1 MSLRT
6 RLVLLSTISI
16 AVCVGLVAW
25 VATLRMRRAF
35 EAADAQHT
43 AALVA
48 QFRQEFQRR
57 GEEVVKKLDDI
68 AARDST
74 VRVALEAARPQP
86 DYSTFVDEARSLA
99 EPHHLDFLELVAQDG
114 TIISSAHWPAR
125 FGYKEEWIAQQGAR
139 WSSEGAFLKRE
150 ELPDGAALALVAVRP
165 VRIAESTI
173 YVVGGIRLDRQFLAS
188 LVLPAGMRALLYT
201 NTATGFSPRSLEDA
215 HGPLADATPLQP
227 FIQQLQAS
235 PREVSQVISWPH
247 ASSETVQAIPLQ
259 GRDNELLAILL
270 VASSRHDLLE
280 LELRL
285 RKIAFIVGGVGV
297 LVGLILSLWTASHV
311 TRPVEQLAAAAS
323 GVAAGNWDTHVDVT
337 SRDEIGQL
345 ASSFNQMTSHLVEQR
360 DRLVQTERVAAWRE
374 LARRLA
380 HELKN
385 PLFPLQITIENLL
398 RARERSPEQFDEVFR
413 ESTTTLLAELTNLK
427 AIVGRFSDFAKMP
440 APQLQSVDV
449 NELVRRALALYEAQF
464 AVPEKPA
471 IIANVDFAA
480 HPAVIQADPDLLH
493 RAFSNLILNA
503 MDAMP
508 NGGTLTLRTVRH
520 VDSVRIEI
528 GDTGTGLTKEEC
540 ERLFTPYYTTKQH
553 GTGLG
558 LAIVQSVIADHH
570 GKISVESEPNHGT
583 TFHIDLP
590 VTQASTEIA
599 RGANVNQ

>member
-6 RLVLLSTISI
+6 RLVLLITISI
-16 AVCVGLVAW
+16 AVCVGLVTW
-25 VATLRMRRAF
+25 VAGLRMRAVF

-57 GEEVVKKLDDI
+57 GEEVISKLDGV
-68 AARDST
+68 ASRDST
-74 VRVALEAARPQP
+74 VRIALEAERPQP
-86 DYSTFVDEARSLA
+86 DYSIFVDEARSLA
-99 EPHHLDFLELVAQDG
+99 EPLHLDFLEFVAQDG
-114 TIISSAHWPAR
+114 TIISSAQWPAR
-125 FGYKEEWIAQQGAR
+125 FGYKEEWLAQGGTPWR
-139 WSSEGAFLKRE
+139 DGAFLKRE

-173 YVVGGIRLDRQFLAS
+173 YVVGGIRLDRKFLAS

-201 NTATGFSPRSLEDA
+201 NTSPGFSARSLEDSG
-215 HGPLADATPLQP
+215 GPLDNASPLQP
-227 FIQQLQAS
+227 FIQKLQAD
-235 PREVSQVISWPH
+235 PREVSQVVSWPR
-247 ASSETVQAIPLQ
+247 ASSETIQAIPLQ
-259 GRDNELLAILL
+259 GRDNELLALLL
-270 VASSRHDLLE
+270 VASSRHDLLA
-280 LELRL
+280 LEVRL
-285 RKIAFIVGGVGV
+285 RKIAIIVGGIGV
-297 LVGLILSLWTASHV
+297 LVGLILSLWAASHV
-311 TRPVEQLAAAAS
+311 TRPVERLAVAAS
-323 GVAAGNWDTHVDVT
+323 DVAAGNWDTRVDVR

-345 ASSFNQMTSHLVEQR
+345 ADAFNQMTSHLVEQR

-398 RARERSPEQFDEVFR
+398 RAREHSPEQFDEVFR
-413 ESTTTLLAELTNLK
+413 ESTTTLLSELSNLK

-440 APQLQSVDV
+440 APQPQSVDV
-449 NELVRRALALYEAQF
+449 NELVRRALKLYEAQF
-464 AVPEKPA
+464 SAPGKPA
-471 IIANVDFAA
+471 ITARVDFSAD
-480 HPAVIQADPDLLH
+480 PGTIQADPDLLH
-493 RAFSNLILNA
+493 RAVSNLILNA

-508 NGGTLTLRTVRH
+508 IGGTLTVRTGNRG
-520 VDSVRIEI
+520 DSIRIEI

-558 LAIVQSVIADHH
+558 LAIVQSVVTDHH
-570 GKISVESEPNHGT
+570 GKIAVESEPDRGT
-583 TFHIDLP
+583 TFVIDLP
-590 VTQASTEIA
+590 VTQTSNEIA